1 MTKTFQESYGKR
13 SEPPQS
19 GCRRPGL
26 CYNSATMPSS
36 NQGSV
41 RLFRFSGIDVFL
53 HWSWFVVA
61 VYEIQQRAGRYSSI
75 KWNIIEY
82 LALFLIVL
90 LHEFGHALACR
101 QVGGSANRIVLWP
114 LGGVAYVDPPP
125 RPGAMLWSIAA
136 GPLVNVLLVPVIF
149 GVGYVSRHGGLYL
162 TLPDL
167 RALLQTILL
176 IDVVLFVF
184 NILPVYPLDG
194 GKILWSLLWFIFG
207 RARSLMIATVLGF
220 AGVIG
225 FIGLAFWSRDVWLG
239 AVAAYMLLNCWG
251 GLKQARA
258 LLRIAR
264 IPRREGFAC
273 PRCNSKPPL
282 GAFWKCNNC
291 QQAFDTFQSGA
302 VCPTCSTRFA
312 VTRCLDCGWGY
323 PMDQWAAAN
332 LTPVNL

>member
-1 MTKTFQESYGKR
+1 
-13 SEPPQS
+13 
-19 GCRRPGL
+19 
-26 CYNSATMPSS
+26 MPSS

-61 VYEIQQRAGRYSSI
+61 IYEIQQRAGRYSSI

-82 LALFLIVL
+82 LGLFLIVL

-101 QVGGSANRIVLWP
+101 QVGGTANRIVLWP

-125 RPGAMLWSIAA
+125 RPGAMLWSIVA
-136 GPLVNVLLVPVIF
+136 GPLVNVVLFPIF
-149 GVGYVSRHGGLYL
+149 LGLFFANNRGWAQPQTDFSTLFSILCWIDGGLFL
-162 TLPDL
+162 
-167 RALLQTILL
+167 
-176 IDVVLFVF
+176 F

-220 AGVIG
+220 VGVIG
-225 FIGLAFWSRDVWLG
+225 FIGLAVWSRDVWLG

-258 LLRIAR
+258 LLKIAQ

-273 PRCNSKPPL
+273 PRCKSKPPL
-282 GAFWKCNNC
+282 GAFWKCSNC
-291 QQAFDTFQSGA
+291 QQAFDTFQTAA
-302 VCPTCSTRFA
+302 VCPTCNTRFD